1 MSLTM
6 PRRLGK
12 NYPRGDVQSMCD
24 YCNAVFYRSALVRKE
39 SGFLACKKDCAKGR
53 DEVQLSRM
61 NAEHAAQVIKQEYPS
76 DHGNQDRR
84 SLPTIVRRTAAD
96 ILRYTDDDV

>member
-1 MSLTM
+1 M
-6 PRRLGK
+6 
-12 NYPRGDVQSMCD
+12 SMCD
-24 YCNAVFYRSALVRKE
+24 YCGAVFYRSALIRKE

-61 NAEHAAQVIKQEYPS
+61 NSEHAAQVLKQENPT
-76 DHGNQDRR
+76 DGGNQDRR
-84 SLPTIVRRTAAD
+84 SLPNIHRTTAAD